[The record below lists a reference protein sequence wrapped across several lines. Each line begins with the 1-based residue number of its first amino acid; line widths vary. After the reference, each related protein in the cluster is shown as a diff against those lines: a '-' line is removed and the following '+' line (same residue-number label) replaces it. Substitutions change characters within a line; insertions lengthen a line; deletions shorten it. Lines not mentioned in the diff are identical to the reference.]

1 MDPILVTGA
10 AGFIGTR
17 FVESCRQ
24 TGTPVISVDQRAHFD
39 TRPEHAAT
47 DYGWIV
53 DRDALFDWLAAERP
67 ALAGIVHLGACTD
80 TTETDEAYLTRVN
93 VDYSKQLWRHA
104 TSARLPFVYASSAA
118 TYGDGALGY
127 DDDESLTARLVPLN
141 AYGRSKLTFDAW
153 ALAQTETPPAWSG
166 WKFFNVYG
174 YGERHKGRM
183 ASVVLHAADQLRRG
197 EPITL
202 FRSHR
207 DGIADGHQARDFVD
221 VEDVV
226 AVLRFALETPIRRGI
241 YNLGTGTAR
250 TYLDLAHAVCFSLG
264 SAEHIEFVDTPLS
277 IRDKYQYFTEARIDR
292 LRAAGYTAPFR
303 SLEDGVAAYI
313 SRLTIAD

>member
-17 FVESCRQ
+17 FVESCHLA
-24 TGTPVISVDQRAHFD
+24 GTPVISVDHRTHFD
-39 TRPEHAAT
+39 TRPEHTAT
-47 DYGWIV
+47 SYGLIV

-67 ALAGIVHLGACTD
+67 PLAGIVHLGACTD

-93 VDYSKQLWRHA
+93 VDYSKALWRYA
-104 TSARLPFVYASSAA
+104 TEARLPFVYASSAA

-127 DDDESLTARLVPLN
+127 DDDEALTARLVPLN

-174 YGERHKGRM
+174 YGERHKGQM
-183 ASVVLHAADQLRRG
+183 ASVVLHAYDQLRRG
-197 EPITL
+197 EPISL

-207 DGIADGHQARDFVD
+207 EGIADGHQARDFVD
-221 VEDVV
+221 VADVI
-226 AVLRFALETPIRRGI
+226 AVLRFALETPVARGI
-241 YNLGTGTAR
+241 FNLGTGTAR
-250 TYLDLAHAVCFSLG
+250 TYLDLARAVCFSLG
-264 SAEHIEFVDTPLS
+264 SAEHIAFVDTPLA
-277 IRDKYQYFTEARIDR
+277 IRDKYQYFTEARTER
-292 LRAAGYTAPFR
+292 LRAVGYAAPFR
-303 SLEDGVAAYI
+303 ALEDG
-313 SRLTIAD
+313 IADYVARLSSAD

>member
-313 SRLTIAD
+313 SRLTIVD